1 MRFTVVTLFP
11 EAFDSALDASLLGK
25 ARAAGLVEIDFV
37 NPRDFTE
44 DRHRTVDDAPY
55 GGGPGMVMKPAP
67 LVAAIESV
75 APAQAPGA
83 APAGDSRSAAP
94 RPHRVLLSPVGAP
107 LDQAQVRALA
117 GKGHVVLVCGRYEG
131 VDQRVV
137 DLCIDQELSLGDF
150 VLSGGEFAALAV
162 IDAVAR
168 LVPGVLGDQAS
179 AEEESFS
186 DGATLEYPQYT
197 RPPSFRGLDVPEV
210 LIGGHHERVRAWRR
224 RESLRR
230 TAVRRPELLARRRLA
245 PPDQALAADDP
256 SILPQQHTY
265 VLLAHH
271 PVFDR
276 TGAVVTSSVTNLD
289 IHDIARSATTYGL
302 AGYFPITPIAVQREK
317 IDHIG
322 EVWRAEVTAQAQARE
337 PADRPSR
344 RPRAARAA
352 EGDRS
357 HALSRVESAA
367 SIEDAIE
374 EIARRHRGARP
385 WVVATSARCEP
396 APEAGPA
403 PESLSYLGLRAR
415 MAARADRPVAL
426 LFGTGHG
433 LAGHA
438 ISLADWILEPI
449 NGQPAWNHLSV
460 RSAVAVI
467 LDRLFG
473 CGA

>member
-11 EAFDSALDASLLGK
+11 EAFDSALAASLLGK

-44 DRHRTVDDAPY
+44 DRHRTVDDSPY
-55 GGGPGMVMKPAP
+55 GGGPGMVMKPGP
-67 LVAAIESV
+67 LVAAIDSI
-75 APAQAPGA
+75 APGA
-83 APAGDSRSAAP
+83 DGGE
-94 RPHRVLLSPVGAP
+94 RPHRVLMSPAGAP
-107 LDQAQVRALA
+107 LDQAQVRSLA
-117 GKGHVVLVCGRYEG
+117 GRRHVVLVCGRYEG
-131 VDQRVV
+131 IDQRAI
-137 DLCIDQELSLGDF
+137 DLGIDQELSLGDF

-162 IDAVAR
+162 IDAVSR

-230 TAVRRPELLARRRLA
+230 TAVRRPELLARRRLGES
-245 PPDQALAADDP
+245 DQALAAGDP
-256 SILPQQHTY
+256 SILPAQHAY

-276 TGAVVTSSVTNLD
+276 TGAVVTTSVTNLD

-322 EVWRAEVTAQAQARE
+322 EVWRAEVTAQQE
-337 PADRPSR
+337 PVDRPSR

-357 HALSRVESAA
+357 RALARVASAA
-367 SIEDAIE
+367 SIEDALD
-374 EIARRHRGARP
+374 EIARRHGGARP
-385 WVVATSARCEP
+385 RVVATSARNEP
-396 APEAGPA
+396 APEGGRA
-403 PESLSYLGLRAR
+403 PRALGYRELRAR
-415 MAARADRPVAL
+415 MAAEADRPVAL

-449 NGQPAWNHLSV
+449 TGQPAWNHLSV